1 MHLFQM
7 SLHILLS
14 ITSHHP
20 DARASPVHKVVG
32 GRETLLNRERRTEG
46 LDWRGEGVCP
56 AAAVGAASGERN
68 PMPAEGARAVQ
79 VSCEPVVLCVARL
92 SLESRAAAKKEGE
105 KRGEDTSSSTNVFA
119 CNVRVAVGRAAGR

>member
-1 MHLFQM
+1 M
-7 SLHILLS
+7 
-14 ITSHHP
+14 
-20 DARASPVHKVVG
+20 
-32 GRETLLNRERRTEG
+32 LNRERRTEG
-46 LDWRGEGVCP
+46 LDWRVEGVCP

>member
-1 MHLFQM
+1 M
-7 SLHILLS
+7 
-14 ITSHHP
+14 
-20 DARASPVHKVVG
+20 
-32 GRETLLNRERRTEG
+32 LNRERRTEG

-105 KRGEDTSSSTNVFA
+105 KRGEDTSSANVFA

>member
-1 MHLFQM
+1 M
-7 SLHILLS
+7 
-14 ITSHHP
+14 
-20 DARASPVHKVVG
+20 
-32 GRETLLNRERRTEG
+32 LNRERRTEG

-56 AAAVGAASGERN
+56 AAVAAVGAASGERN
-68 PMPAEGARAVQ
+68 PMPALRGQGREGARAVQ

>member
-1 MHLFQM
+1 M
-7 SLHILLS
+7 
-14 ITSHHP
+14 
-20 DARASPVHKVVG
+20 
-32 GRETLLNRERRTEG
+32 LNRERRTEG

-79 VSCEPVVLCVARL
+79 VSLVSCEPVVLCVARL

>member
-1 MHLFQM
+1 M

-14 ITSHHP
+14 ITSQAVTTRTRGP
-20 DARASPVHKVVG
+20 AQFIKWSG
-32 GRETLLNRERRTEG
+32 ERETLLNRERRTEG